1 MANAFCALIPIR
13 SMAVEILDFLQVPS
27 THKPEVHCS
36 VFEDNQGAYLL
47 ATKQKLSV
55 RTKYFCVKHHFFWSY
70 VYHEERNPDGWMVI
84 FKCPTELMNANYF
97 TKGLV
102 RQLFEE
108 NRKRL
113 QGWWHAALELLFC
126 KLMLVNKLLK
136 VYNDCMEESKSIQ
149 YINGMNSL
157 NSTSSVT
164 YSDVEARWELIWIN
178 WTTVRRSDPQ
188 WEFQITI
195 WRTVHCFSCFSL
207 NFTIRYLNCKP
218 KYFYF
223 IAFIVL
229 SAQYAHSFDTT
240 PT

>member
-1 MANAFCALIPIR
+1 MANALRALIPIR

-84 FKCPTELMNANYF
+84 FKCPTELMNADYL

-113 QGWWHAALELLFC
+113 QGW
-126 KLMLVNKLLK
+126 
-136 VYNDCMEESKSIQ
+136 
-149 YINGMNSL
+149 
-157 NSTSSVT
+157 
-164 YSDVEARWELIWIN
+164 
-178 WTTVRRSDPQ
+178 
-188 WEFQITI
+188 
-195 WRTVHCFSCFSL
+195 
-207 NFTIRYLNCKP
+207 
-218 KYFYF
+218 
-223 IAFIVL
+223 
-229 SAQYAHSFDTT
+229 
-240 PT
+240 